1 MSHKKCVEALDRSLQ
16 DIRNNNLPMGGIT
29 VLFSGDFRQ
38 TLPVIPSGTPA
49 DEINACLKSSHLW
62 KKMVVLHLS
71 KNMRVHV
78 GSEKNMEE
86 FAQILLE
93 MGNGTRYEVDD
104 RIVLDD
110 NTCVVVNQI
119 NELIAKIYPNM
130 KKIQSIHYSWFKERA
145 ILSARNE
152 DVLEINNLCLKNIES
167 PENTYLSIDS
177 TTEIENAVHYPV
189 EFLNTLNPAGCPP
202 HTLHLK
208 VGVPIMLLR
217 NLKPPKLCNGTR
229 LIIIALH
236 KYLIEAKIIT
246 GPNEGETV
254 FIPKIPV
261 IPSNLPFQFKR
272 FQFPVKLC
280 FAISINKS
288 QGQTIK
294 TVGVDLRHDCF
305 SHGQVYVA
313 FSRVSSPENLFVLQ
327 PTCKTKNI
335 VYKQV
340 LC

>member
-1 MSHKKCVEALDRSLQ
+1 MVKIFLKK
-16 DIRNNNLPMGGIT
+16 
-29 VLFSGDFRQ
+29 
-38 TLPVIPSGTPA
+38 
-49 DEINACLKSSHLW
+49 K
-62 KKMVVLHLS
+62 KKMQ
-71 KNMRVHV
+71 K
-78 GSEKNMEE
+78 
-86 FAQILLE
+86 
-93 MGNGTRYEVDD
+93 
-104 RIVLDD
+104 
-110 NTCVVVNQI
+110 
-119 NELIAKIYPNM
+119 
-130 KKIQSIHYSWFKERA
+130 
-145 ILSARNE
+145 
-152 DVLEINNLCLKNIES
+152 
-167 PENTYLSIDS
+167 
-177 TTEIENAVHYPV
+177 NAVQYPV

-246 GPNEGETV
+246 DPNEGETV
-254 FIPKIPV
+254 FIPKIPI

-288 QGQTIK
+288 QGLALK

-335 VYKQV
+335 VYKKV